1 MTGRTL
7 TGVSGRF
14 TASHC
19 SFEGTAHSH
28 TWEVLAWFE
37 PRTRQDARTY
47 RATLDR
53 VLHAWDGKALPP
65 HVQDGEEIA
74 AWIGRLVGCVEVVVS
89 RPDERIYARWVV
101 A

>member
-7 TGVSGRF
+7 TGVSGTF

-19 SFEGTAHSH
+19 CAEDTPHSH

-37 PRTRQDARTY
+37 PRGRHDAVNY

-53 VLHAWDGKALPP
+53 LLHAWEGKTLPP
-65 HVQDGEEIA
+65 HLQYGEEIA
-74 AWIGRLVGCVEVVVS
+74 EWIGRLVDCVEVVIS
-89 RPDERIYARWVV
+89 RPDERIYARWV
-101 A
+101 AA